1 MQNATFRSRPFPAL
15 SLILSAVTVVAA
27 VAVGGCTGR
36 HSLVLE
42 GQALEDLKRRQQE
55 QFGADV
61 VVPYDISDE
70 MRAWVRQRVP
80 TNTPL
85 QRRLDILVENLFDP
99 DDFKLEYDA
108 HATGTAREV
117 FSSRRG
123 NCLAF
128 TSLFVGLARE
138 IGVPVFY
145 LDVEEVE
152 EFERVGDLVVVSGH
166 ISAGFGTGKELK
178 IYDFSP
184 NPEKQFRPVRS
195 ISDRTAIALH
205 YSNRGAELLRAGE
218 EEEALRWLRTAVSL
232 DPDHPRPW
240 INLGVAER
248 RNGDLNAAD
257 AAYRRA
263 LEMDASAASAYQNLA
278 TLLKLQGQREE
289 ADSLL
294 GLTARLKGRNPY
306 NYLALGDLS
315 LGSRRF
321 EEARRFYK
329 RALHLERKGAEPFAA
344 MGQLALAAG
353 NADEALLW
361 LKKARAID
369 QENPR
374 VRYLASQLGA

>member
-1 MQNATFRSRPFPAL
+1 MQNAPVRFSLHRPLPVLLLAL
-15 SLILSAVTVVAA
+15 AA
-27 VAVGGCTGR
+27 AALPGCSGS
-36 HSLVLE
+36 HSLVLQ
-42 GQALEDLKRRQQE
+42 GPALESLKKQQQE
-55 QFGADV
+55 KYGSEI

-80 TNTPL
+80 TNAPY
-85 QRRLDILVENLFDP
+85 QRRLDLLIGSLFNP

-108 HATGTAREV
+108 QATGTAREV
-117 FSSRRG
+117 FASRRG

-138 IGVPVFY
+138 VGAPVFY

-152 EFERVGDLVVVSGH
+152 EFQKVGDLIVVSGH
-166 ISAGFGTGKELK
+166 ISAGFGSGKELK
-178 IYDFSP
+178 IFDFSP

-205 YSNRGAELLRAGE
+205 YSNRGAEMLRAGQTKQ
-218 EEEALRWLRTAVSL
+218 ALEYLRIAVSL
-232 DPDHPRPW
+232 DPEHPRPW

-248 RNGDLNAAD
+248 RSGDVKAAE

-263 LEMDASAASAYQNLA
+263 LEIDASAVSAYQNLA
-278 TLLKLQGQREE
+278 TLLNLQGQRDE
-289 ADSLL
+289 AATLL
-294 GLTARLKGRNPY
+294 ALTARLKGRNPY

-315 LGSRRF
+315 MGNRRY

-329 RALHLERKGAEPFAA
+329 RALHLESRGAESFAA
-344 MGQLALAAG
+344 MGQLALASG
-353 NADEALLW
+353 DESEAMGW
-361 LKKARAID
+361 LKKAIAID

-374 VRYLASQLGA
+374 VRSLASQLGV

>member
-1 MQNATFRSRPFPAL
+1 MQSKAFRPPQSLPFPAL
-15 SLILSAVTVVAA
+15 VLLFAA
-27 VAVGGCTGR
+27 VAVAGCSGR
-36 HSLVLE
+36 HSLVLQ
-42 GQALEDLKRRQQE
+42 GPALDELRRQQQE
-55 QFGADV
+55 KLGAAF
-61 VVPYDISDE
+61 VVPFEISDE
-70 MRAWVRQRVP
+70 MRAWVRERVP
-80 TNTPL
+80 INTPH
-85 QRRLDILVENLFDP
+85 QRRLDILVESLFNP
-99 DDFKLEYDA
+99 KDFKLEYDA
-108 HATGTAREV
+108 ETTGTAREV
-117 FSSRRG
+117 FASRRG

-138 IGVPVFY
+138 VGAPVFY

-152 EFERVGDLVVVSGH
+152 EFEKVGDLVVVSGH
-166 ISAGFGTGKELK
+166 ISAGFRSGKELK

-218 EEEALRWLRTAVSL
+218 AKEALRWLRAAVEL

-248 RNGDLNAAD
+248 RTGDVKAAEV
-257 AAYRRA
+257 AYRRA

-278 TLLKLQGQREE
+278 TLLKLQGKGAE
-289 ADSLL
+289 AESLL
-294 GLTARLKGRNPY
+294 ALTARLKGRNPY

-315 LGSRRF
+315 LGNRRF

-329 RALHLERKGAEPFAA
+329 RALNLERKGAEPFAA
-344 MGQLALAAG
+344 MGQLALASG
-353 NADEALLW
+353 DPDEALLW
-361 LKKARAID
+361 LKRARAID

-374 VRYLASQLGA
+374 VRSLASQLGA